1 MCLLTVLVSVGY
13 PRWESVEFGL
23 HYYDY
28 NNYSWILLLFKWAFF
43 FILSF
48 SYSLLLYFYLCRRV
62 VERLIVWKKIT
73 KLRTLRACALIWPV
87 HGVRGDEI
95 LNTNVGEKS
104 LQYFM

>member
-43 FILSF
+43 FVLSF
-48 SYSLLLYFYLCRRV
+48 SYSLLLYFYLAEFSFVNHLSNISFNLMTC
-62 VERLIVWKKIT
+62 I
-73 KLRTLRACALIWPV
+73 
-87 HGVRGDEI
+87 
-95 LNTNVGEKS
+95 KS
-104 LQYFM
+104 YFKDAQLSLF